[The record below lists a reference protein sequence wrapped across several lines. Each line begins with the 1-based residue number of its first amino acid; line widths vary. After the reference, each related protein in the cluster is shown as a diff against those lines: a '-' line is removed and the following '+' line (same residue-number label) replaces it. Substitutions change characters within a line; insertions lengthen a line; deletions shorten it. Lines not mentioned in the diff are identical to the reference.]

1 MKPVRSSLAKFFR
14 SRVFMPVFTSVV
26 LGPFAG
32 SLQAQEPEQ
41 RKGEMAGYLIIP
53 NKRVAAEYDGGF
65 SMYIAAWPLLERY
78 PGQRF
83 QSGLP
88 GTWMF
93 AKPRAEKVKDLYSD
107 IEGGLGWWRD
117 TEYATETPKFIMGG
131 VAPNFAEWAN
141 GPGAG
146 KNRDWSGSF
155 GKYGIAQLSPWLLWP
170 PDGLNLKQ
178 GMQGEWLGY
187 GYLPLPLADEKTTTE
202 GKDVATGNQCWTLFL
217 NSKNFKGPVAFF
229 TPYFWSKWAIE
240 QERFR
245 GELLDT
251 RPSDPNRA
259 LQMETQHI
267 PSVQGT
273 DAKGNV
279 YARVTPV
286 QFPCDREGRSALVH
300 RVTSYNRSAVW
311 ESVKEWFAGGASF
324 DGAIDPSN
332 AMVHEFKEGGYATWQ
347 IYPDGTKNKED
358 KMKVDWGK
366 LATPAIHESNTVGYR
381 WDPTWVRQKENEGK
395 TLAVLPEFYRLVKG
409 EGDKSQW
416 VPVREEEVPEETG
429 LRKVVF
435 EKVRN
440 SKPKTYSTPDQA
452 DSSWKAP
459 GPKAGPFTVD
469 VGDGSRLTYY

>member
-1 MKPVRSSLAKFFR
+1 MCSS
-14 SRVFMPVFTSVV
+14 
-26 LGPFAG
+26 
-32 SLQAQEPEQ
+32 
-41 RKGEMAGYLIIP
+41 
-53 NKRVAAEYDGGF
+53 
-65 SMYIAAWPLLERY
+65 
-78 PGQRF
+78 
-83 QSGLP
+83 
-88 GTWMF
+88 
-93 AKPRAEKVKDLYSD
+93 DL
-107 IEGGLGWWRD
+107 
-117 TEYATETPKFIMGG
+117 
-131 VAPNFAEWAN
+131 
-141 GPGAG
+141 
-146 KNRDWSGSF
+146 
-155 GKYGIAQLSPWLLWP
+155 
-170 PDGLNLKQ
+170 
-178 GMQGEWLGY
+178 
-187 GYLPLPLADEKTTTE
+187 
-202 GKDVATGNQCWTLFL
+202 
-217 NSKNFKGPVAFF
+217 
-229 TPYFWSKWAIE
+229 
-240 QERFR
+240 
-245 GELLDT
+245 
-251 RPSDPNRA
+251 

-469 VGDGSRLTYY
+469 VGDGSRLTYYWYRFADQPALLNADMSDEERERMQRRVEKLHASWKKEREYLPPPTVGELAQLDPALIVTPPPGLEIGYVPIVTRQEPRDK